1 VDGGGIR
8 QTGWLD
14 GWMAG
19 WLDENTSHNSEVTFD
34 DATDHFSEDYPRST
48 INVAKILILNNFS
61 TYEYSS
67 IS

>member
-1 VDGGGIR
+1 
-8 QTGWLD
+8 
-14 GWMAG
+14 MAG